1 MPKLSRKEWF
11 GLLTFYGI
19 AVLFLVALPFVGI
32 MLKKGILSIPG
43 LKSTYQNITHHI
55 GQWITHWMPA
65 KAGLYFAIL
74 VGMGVLYFLSE
85 DILNLIRGKRDK
97 IPEKDL
103 PIDDQILREVAR
115 EYGEKEPLTLGK
127 TPSPTLSSSELQ
139 KELSKTRIDPN
150 IQKRILETAK
160 NQEMASLQTSTQ
172 SRFDRSLTYSRVI
185 YYWIITIL
193 MMGFVWAW
201 AMAIMH
207 PTQTTGLK
215 PVSFT
220 ILGISIYLFYL
231 ANSCTKKIF
240 LDDQHVW
247 MGKNENEL
255 LCEKDYTQMYYM
267 NVLVRNLFSIR
278 KTYTLIVFRKRFCI
292 PPLAYLIDRFFPA
305 SNQNRQVIFMNI
317 WKDEEGE
324 MVPDTALIKRI
335 LDHCDLNGVKVKYWP
350 WEAQFFMMA
359 IFFFIGLFLFIH
371 HR

>member
-32 MLKKGILSIPG
+32 MFKKGILSIPG

-65 KAGLYFAIL
+65 RAGLYFAIL
-74 VGMGVLYFLSE
+74 VGVGVLYFLSE

-115 EYGEKEPLTLGK
+115 EYGEKEPRPLEG
-127 TPSPTLSSSELQ
+127 SPMKTLSSTDLQ
-139 KELSKTRIDPN
+139 KELSKTKINSD
-150 IQKRILETAK
+150 IQKRILKTAK
-160 NQEMASLQTSTQ
+160 NQEIASLENRTQ
-172 SRFDRSLTYSRVI
+172 SRFDRNFTYSRVI
-185 YYWIITIL
+185 YYWIIAIL
-193 MMGFVWAW
+193 MMGFAWAW
-201 AMAIMH
+201 TMATMY
-207 PTQTTGLK
+207 PGQTTGLK
-215 PVSFT
+215 PVSF
-220 ILGISIYLFYL
+220 IIIGISIYLFYL

-240 LDDQHVW
+240 LDNQHVW
-247 MGKNENEL
+247 MGKNENKL
-255 LCEKDYTQMYYM
+255 FCEKDYTSMYYM
-267 NVLVRNLFSIR
+267 NVLVRNFLSVR

-292 PPLAYLIDRFFPA
+292 PPLTYFIDRFFPA

-317 WKDEEGE
+317 WKDEEGK
-324 MVPDTALIKRI
+324 MVADTALMQRI
-335 LDHCDLNGVKVKYWP
+335 LDHCDSNGVKVKYWP

-359 IFFFIGLFLFIH
+359 ILFFLGLFLYIH
-371 HR
+371 YR